1 MEKIEVR
8 ATFSEEEVQEIW
20 SLIRDI
26 QSTLKEINTK
36 LDELQQKDKG

>member
-8 ATFSEEEVQEIW
+8 ATFSEEEVQELW

>member
-36 LDELQQKDKG
+36 LDELQQKED

>member
-36 LDELQQKDKG
+36 LDELQQKDK

>member
-8 ATFSEEEVQEIW
+8 ATFSEEEAQEIW

-36 LDELQQKDKG
+36 LDELQQKEG

>member
-8 ATFSEEEVQEIW
+8 ATFSEEEVQELW

-36 LDELQQKDKG
+36 LDELQQKED